1 MSSSLKRPIKKGPR
15 RRPLR
20 ANPYK
25 ALVVL
30 LLAPPVDY
38 KHNARGSKED
48 HGGDNAGKNA
58 GAAGEGQAGKA
69 LYVLN
74 GVVVGGVEGVAVGS
88 AVYKVQ
94 RGRRGAN
101 LFRISAL

>member
-1 MSSSLKRPIKKGPR
+1 MLLT
-15 RRPLR
+15 PL
-20 ANPYK
+20 
-25 ALVVL
+25 
-30 LLAPPVDY
+30 VDY

-58 GAAGEGQAGKA
+58 GTPGEGQAGKA

-88 AVYKVQ
+88 VVYKVQ
-94 RGRRGAN
+94 RGLTGAN
-101 LFRISAL
+101 LFGLSAL

>member
-1 MSSSLKRPIKKGPR
+1 M
-15 RRPLR
+15 
-20 ANPYK
+20 
-25 ALVVL
+25 L
-30 LLAPPVDY
+30 LTPPVDY

-74 GVVVGGVEGVAVGS
+74 GVVVGGVEGVAARSV
-88 AVYKVQ
+88 VYKVQ
-94 RGRRGAN
+94 RSRRGAN
-101 LFRISAL
+101 LFGLSAL